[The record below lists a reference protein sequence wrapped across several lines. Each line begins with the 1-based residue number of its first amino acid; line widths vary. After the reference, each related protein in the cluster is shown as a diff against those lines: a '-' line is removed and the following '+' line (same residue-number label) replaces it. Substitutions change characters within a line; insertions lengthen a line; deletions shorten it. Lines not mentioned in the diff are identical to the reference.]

1 MFIYTDVIQNT
12 QINTQLEYVKVFA
25 VFGFNRNVVKLNN
38 VSINITIDVVVVKS
52 ALICIKCQVIL
63 GSSQLILI
71 ATGQF
76 LSGIALEVEQ
86 QICLLDTNIQ
96 FRFITGH
103 GSGLVNS
110 ITNDI
115 EMFLQNSS
123 ITGTSLQESQ
133 YNGYIVSDLQVNLQ
147 IFVSSVQVCSDLD
160 QSGTSQFQLVAPE
173 PLIPNCSV
181 CLNKFVVY
189 GLCLNELLNGVISSG
204 GQISCVFPFVFN
216 ESKCVCSDGY
226 ELNGTF
232 CVNTVLQI
240 TLLDIKE
247 NEATADLNQKISTL
261 RLNFTKEIQS
271 LTDWNQN
278 EISSLDT
285 SLQEQ
290 IKYNIQTLEGKTNLS
305 ILKQELLT
313 NSSFNSLDQRLFN
326 NITGTTLYLETQ
338 IISNA
343 SVLNSSLLSRIQLSD
358 EAVVANNTKIEQYVN
373 TTRNTLDFGII
384 NNISA
389 LKAQLQSETA
399 AVQNSLISNIVS
411 NSSTLQQRI
420 IGNATVL
427 QANIDQV
434 AVTSHNDLE
443 ALRSQAVSN
452 LTLTSSQLNTNL
464 INNIS
469 TLKSYVD
476 AQVLQT
482 ELRVVGNITVM
493 KQYVDSTRDA
503 IDSQLVSNITALKS
517 QLQGEANTVQSSL
530 LANIVSNSSTL
541 EQRII
546 GNASALQI
554 NINTLAT
561 NSQAKLESLRAQ
573 AFSNQTQNM
582 VTVSSYIAGNVTNLN
597 NNLLTQLYSN
607 SSILEQR
614 IISNTSTVVNYINTQ
629 SGSINS
635 QVASTEATQVTINNS
650 INQLLSIIGQIGN
663 TLCTQNGKSYNNNGT
678 CV

>member
-1 MFIYTDVIQNT
+1 MFIYTDNIQNT

-25 VFGFNRNVVKLNN
+25 VFGFNRNIVQLNN
-38 VSINITIDVVVVKS
+38 VSINITIDIVVVKS

-63 GSSQLILI
+63 DSSQLILI
-71 ATGQF
+71 ASGQF

-86 QICLLDTNIQ
+86 RIHISDSNIQ
-96 FRFITGH
+96 FRFNTAH
-103 GSGLVNS
+103 GSGLVN
-110 ITNDI
+110 IIPKDI
-115 EMFLQNSS
+115 EIQLQNSS
-123 ITGTSLQESQ
+123 ITGTSLQESR
-133 YNGYIVSDLQVNLQ
+133 YNGYIVSELQVNLQ
-147 IFVSSVQVCSDLD
+147 IFVSSVQVCSQIN
-160 QSGTSQFQLVAPE
+160 QSGTIQFQLIVSE
-173 PLIPNCSV
+173 PLIQNCSV
-181 CLNKFVVY
+181 CLNQFVVY
-189 GLCLNELLNGVISSG
+189 GLCLNELLNGVIAG
-204 GQISCVFPFVFN
+204 GQILCIFPFIFN

-232 CVNTVLQI
+232 CVNTVQQM

-247 NEATADLNQKISTL
+247 NEATADLNQKISIL
-261 RLNFTKEIQS
+261 RQNLTNEIQN
-271 LTDWNQN
+271 LHDWTQN
-278 EISSLDT
+278 EIISLDT

-290 IKYNIQTLEGKTNLS
+290 IKYNISTLEGKLNQS
-305 ILKQELLT
+305 IFKQELLT
-313 NSSFNSLDQRLFN
+313 NSSFNQLDQRLFN
-326 NITGTTLYLETQ
+326 NITGTTLYLETK
-338 IISNA
+338 IIQNA
-343 SVLNSSLLSRIQLSD
+343 SQLNSSLLARIQQSD
-358 EAVVANNTKIEQYVN
+358 QAVVANNTKMEQYVN
-373 TTRNTLDFGII
+373 TTRDILDLGII

-399 AVQNSLISNIVS
+399 TVQNSLVSNLVS
-411 NSSTLQQRI
+411 NSSTLEQRI
-420 IGNATVL
+420 IGNSTVL
-427 QANIDQV
+427 QANIDSA

-443 ALRSQAVSN
+443 ALRSQAFSN

-482 ELRVVGNITVM
+482 ELRVNGNITAM
-493 KQYVDSTRDA
+493 KQYVDTTRDA
-503 IDSQLVSNITALKS
+503 IDSRLVSNITSLKS
-517 QLQGEANTVQSSL
+517 LLQGETNTVQSSL
-530 LANIVSNSSTL
+530 LANIISNSSTL

-546 GNASALQI
+546 GNASTLQT

-561 NSQAKLESLRAQ
+561 NSQTNLESLRAQ

-582 VTVSSYIAGNVTNLN
+582 VTISSYIAGNVTNVN

-614 IISNTSTVVNYINTQ
+614 ILGNASTVVNYINTQ

-635 QVASTEATQVTINNS
+635 QITSTKAIQVTINNS
-650 INQLLSIIGQIGN
+650 INQLLNIIGQIGN
-663 TLCTQNGKSYNNNGT
+663 TLCTQNSKSYNNNGV